1 MKKHAAVCLLFTF
14 LACLSWGR
22 FIQAQSDDDYKAE
35 ITANIIDPCFQ
46 YSASKSEPLDGIS
59 ESEMVELMKLMSP
72 DAVQDTIDVTLPAVK
87 GQPPEARMRVYELGL
102 KLCIRGTG
110 K

>member
-1 MKKHAAVCLLFTF
+1 MSKYAVACLLVAFF
-14 LACLSWGR
+14 SCLSLSVS
-22 FIQAQSDDDYKAE
+22 AQSDDDYKAE
-35 ITANIIDPCFQ
+35 IMENIVDPCFQ

-72 DAVQDTIDVTLPAVK
+72 DAVQETIDVTLPAVK
-87 GQPPEARMRVYELGL
+87 GQSPEARKQVYELGL
-102 KLCIRGTG
+102 KICIRGTG